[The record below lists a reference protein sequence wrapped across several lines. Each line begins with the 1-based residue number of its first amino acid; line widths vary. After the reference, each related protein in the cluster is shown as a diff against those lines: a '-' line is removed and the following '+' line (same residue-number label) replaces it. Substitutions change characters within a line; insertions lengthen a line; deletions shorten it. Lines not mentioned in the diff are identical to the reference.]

1 MLMETN
7 TITYLARFI
16 YRIRYKL
23 FLGPIIT
30 CLLTIYFTRFLPK
43 TYTVSTSIYT
53 GIVSGGSINAETS
66 MNWNETNNAFEN
78 IIQLIRS
85 KKTLEQVSLHLLA
98 QDLTY
103 GDLTQDTR
111 YISSENYK
119 NLLKYTKDL
128 TPLVNRDSVEKTFQN
143 LNHYLQDSPDNLI
156 YRILSS
162 ERPFYSFHALNKIS
176 ARRLGTSDMLEIVY
190 ESSDPGITYNTIK
203 LLLEELLKGYEN
215 IRFGASHDVIK
226 YFEEQIKS
234 IRKRLQNQEDSLMY
248 FSTRNRII
256 NYSDQTKHLAELNKD
271 YENRYQEILLAYTG
285 SLNLLQKLEKQLDI
299 KTLLIKENESF
310 IKTLDEISSL
320 NSKITELETFSTTTG
335 ETNTELLEYKQQ
347 LKAAEEKIAQISMN
361 MDVYKYTKEGIQVEN
376 MVQEWLQAFVQTKK
390 AEAEVKTMEQLRN
403 KIDEEILR
411 FSPLGPSLNRQERE
425 IGISEETYKEL
436 LHGLSLARLKQKNIE
451 VTSTTLDITVSPTYP
466 IVPNANKRLLYI
478 IVAFVGSFI
487 FIIGF
492 YLLIELLD
500 RTLRDAE
507 RTEHF
512 SKGKVLGVFPNKGSL
527 KYRGFNRVC
536 QRQVIQYTCNTL
548 QDLLVKD
555 KINIFNFTSID
566 PQQGKSYI
574 INELKEHWE
583 SLGFKVKS
591 ISYEQDFSTN
601 SPDYIYTT
609 SILNITSIQ
618 EKVDIL
624 LVEYP
629 DLKNCQLPAN
639 LLTEANA
646 NLIIVDAN
654 QAWKSCDQY
663 AFNQLIAKVKGSQLF
678 LYLNKAEREAVEEY
692 IGQLPPYTLGRKLV
706 YKLFHFE
713 LSGRTSLE

>member
-23 FLGPIIT
+23 FLGSIIT

-103 GDLTQDTR
+103 GNPTEDTR
-111 YISSENYK
+111 YISAENYRD
-119 NLLKYTKDL
+119 LLKYTKDL
-128 TPLVNRDSVEKTFQN
+128 APLVHRDSVERTFQN
-143 LNHYLQDSPDNLI
+143 LNRYLQDSPDNLI

-162 ERPFYSFHALNKIS
+162 DRPFYSFQALNKIA

-190 ESSDPGITYNTIK
+190 ESRDPGITYNTIK
-203 LLLEELLKGYEN
+203 LLLEELLKRYES

-248 FSTRNRII
+248 FSTQNRII

-271 YENRYQEILLAYTG
+271 YENRYQEILLTYTG

-320 NSKITELETFSTTTG
+320 NSKITELETFSTTSG
-335 ETNTELLEYKQQ
+335 EVNTELLEYNRQ
-347 LKAAEEKIAQISMN
+347 LKAAEEKIAQTSIN
-361 MDVYKYTKEGIQVEN
+361 MDIYKYTKEGLQVEN
-376 MVQEWLQAFVQTKK
+376 MVQEWLQAFVQNKK
-390 AEAEVKTMEQLRN
+390 AEAEVKTMQQLRN

-425 IGISEETYKEL
+425 ISISEETYKEL

-466 IVPNANKRLLYI
+466 IFPNANKRLLYI
-478 IVAFVGSFI
+478 IAAFVGSFI
-487 FIIGF
+487 FIMGF

-500 RTLRDAE
+500 KTLRDAE

-512 SKGKVLGVFPNKGSL
+512 SKGKVLGVFPDKGSL

-536 QRQVIQYTCNTL
+536 QRQVIQNTCNSL
-548 QDLLVKD
+548 QDLLIKD

-566 PQQGKSYI
+566 PKQGKSYI
-574 INELKEHWE
+574 INEIKEHWE

-591 ISYEQDFSTN
+591 ISYGQDFSTN

-618 EKVDIL
+618 EKIDIL

-639 LLTEANA
+639 LLTEATA
-646 NLIIVDAN
+646 NLIIIDAN
-654 QAWKSCDQY
+654 QAWKNCDQY
-663 AFNQLIAKVKGSQLF
+663 AFNQLTAKIKDSRHF

>member
-285 SLNLLQKLEKQLDI
+285 SLNLLQKLEIQLDI
-299 KTLLIKENESF
+299 
-310 IKTLDEISSL
+310 
-320 NSKITELETFSTTTG
+320 
-335 ETNTELLEYKQQ
+335 
-347 LKAAEEKIAQISMN
+347 
-361 MDVYKYTKEGIQVEN
+361 
-376 MVQEWLQAFVQTKK
+376 
-390 AEAEVKTMEQLRN
+390 
-403 KIDEEILR
+403 
-411 FSPLGPSLNRQERE
+411 
-425 IGISEETYKEL
+425 
-436 LHGLSLARLKQKNIE
+436 
-451 VTSTTLDITVSPTYP
+451 
-466 IVPNANKRLLYI
+466 
-478 IVAFVGSFI
+478 
-487 FIIGF
+487 
-492 YLLIELLD
+492 
-500 RTLRDAE
+500 
-507 RTEHF
+507 
-512 SKGKVLGVFPNKGSL
+512 
-527 KYRGFNRVC
+527 
-536 QRQVIQYTCNTL
+536 
-548 QDLLVKD
+548 
-555 KINIFNFTSID
+555 
-566 PQQGKSYI
+566 
-574 INELKEHWE
+574 
-583 SLGFKVKS
+583 
-591 ISYEQDFSTN
+591 
-601 SPDYIYTT
+601 
-609 SILNITSIQ
+609 
-618 EKVDIL
+618 
-624 LVEYP
+624 
-629 DLKNCQLPAN
+629 
-639 LLTEANA
+639 
-646 NLIIVDAN
+646 
-654 QAWKSCDQY
+654 
-663 AFNQLIAKVKGSQLF
+663 
-678 LYLNKAEREAVEEY
+678 
-692 IGQLPPYTLGRKLV
+692 
-706 YKLFHFE
+706 
-713 LSGRTSLE
+713 